1 MDNIEVPEYFIC
13 PISLQIMKDPV
24 TAITGITYDR
34 QSIER
39 WLFETNNTTC
49 PVSKQPLPR
58 ASDLTPN
65 TTLRRLIQGWCTLNA
80 ANGVDRI
87 PTPKL
92 PLGKFHA
99 INLIRDLYQ
108 PDLQIETLIKLEGLA
123 IENDRNRVFLVE
135 AGLAKALTS
144 FIISC
149 YDQRQMNG
157 LEEAL
162 SLFYLVRASL
172 SQSPGPLTE
181 NDEIFDSLVWALGGD
196 CLPDNVVVK
205 SHAAYALR
213 VVVQKA
219 NPGLVERLK
228 PEFFKSI
235 SRFLRAENSN
245 ISQQGKTS
253 LLHALLDACP
263 WGRNRVTM
271 VESGAVFD
279 LIEVELRS
287 PDHKKTTELVL
298 GVLCHLCSCP
308 DGRAQL
314 VNHTAGIGAVTRPIL
329 KVSLTADDRAVS
341 IIWLIAKYCGT
352 KRVLEEMVRVG
363 TVAKLCMVMQAN
375 CAVHLKEKAKEIL
388 RTNYDVWNDYSP
400 VSEVASSL
408 TRFILFN

>member
-1 MDNIEVPEYFIC
+1 MDNIEVPQYFIC
-13 PISLQIMKDPV
+13 PISLQIVKDPV

-58 ASDLTPN
+58 DSDLTPN
-65 TTLRRLIQGWCTLNA
+65 NTLCRLIQAWCTLNA
-80 ANGVDRI
+80 ANGIDRI
-87 PTPKL
+87 PTPKR
-92 PLGKFHA
+92 PLSKLHA

-108 PDLQIETLIKLEGLA
+108 PDLQIKTLRKLEALA

-135 AGLAKALTS
+135 AGLADALTS

-149 YDQRQMNG
+149 HDKRQKNG

-162 SLFYLVRASL
+162 SLFYVVRASL
-172 SQSPGPLTE
+172 GQSKRPLTE

-196 CLPDNVVVK
+196 YLPDSVVVK

-213 VVVQKA
+213 VIVEKA
-219 NPGLVERLK
+219 NPGLLERLK
-228 PEFFKSI
+228 PEFLAKS
-235 SRFLRAENSN
+235 SK
-245 ISQQGKTS
+245 ISQQGKNS

-263 WGRNRVTM
+263 WGRNRVLM

-287 PDHKKTTELVL
+287 PDQKKTTELVL
-298 GVLCHLCSCP
+298 GILCHLCSCA

-329 KVSLTADDRAVS
+329 KVSSTADERAVS

-352 KRVLEEMVRVG
+352 DRVLEEMLRVG

-375 CAVHLKEKAKEIL
+375 SAAHLKEKAKEIL
-388 RTNYDVWNDYSP
+388 RTKSDVWNDHYP
-400 VSEVASSL
+400 CTEADW
-408 TRFILFN
+408 TFRC

>member
-58 ASDLTPN
+58 DSDLTPN
-65 TTLRRLIQGWCTLNA
+65 NTLCRLIQAWCTLNA
-80 ANGVDRI
+80 ANGIDRI
-87 PTPKL
+87 PTPKR
-92 PLGKFHA
+92 PLSKLHA

-108 PDLQIETLIKLEGLA
+108 PDLQIKTLRKLEALA

-135 AGLAKALTS
+135 AGLANALTS

-149 YDQRQMNG
+149 YDKRQMNG

-162 SLFYLVRASL
+162 SLFYVHCSELQRSVCIESHCREGKS
-172 SQSPGPLTE
+172 GPAGDTE
-181 NDEIFDSLVWALGGD
+181 ARILQEYIVFVTGQKQQHFSERKE
-196 CLPDNVVVK
+196 LP
-205 SHAAYALR
+205 
-213 VVVQKA
+213 
-219 NPGLVERLK
+219 
-228 PEFFKSI
+228 
-235 SRFLRAENSN
+235 
-245 ISQQGKTS
+245 
-253 LLHALLDACP
+253 LHALLDACP
-263 WGRNRVTM
+263 WGRNRVVM
-271 VESGAVFD
+271 VESEAVSH

-287 PDHKKTTELVL
+287 PDQKKTTALVL
-298 GVLCHLCSCP
+298 GILCHLCSCA

-329 KVSLTADDRAVS
+329 KVSSTADERAVS

-352 KRVLEEMVRVG
+352 NRVLEEMLRVG

-375 CAVHLKEKAKEIL
+375 SSVHLKEKAKEIL
-388 RTNYDVWNDYSP
+388 RTNSDVWNDYLPSTK
-400 VSEVASSL
+400 ADW
-408 TRFILFN
+408 TFRC

>member
-58 ASDLTPN
+58 DSDLTPN
-65 TTLRRLIQGWCTLNA
+65 NTLCRLIQAWCTLNA
-80 ANGVDRI
+80 ANGIDRI
-87 PTPKL
+87 PTPKR
-92 PLGKFHA
+92 PLSKLHA

-108 PDLQIETLIKLEGLA
+108 PDLQIKTLRKLEALA
-123 IENDRNRVFLVE
+123 IENDINRVFLVE
-135 AGLAKALTS
+135 AGLANALTS

-149 YDQRQMNG
+149 YDKRQMNG

-162 SLFYLVRASL
+162 SLFYVVRASL
-172 SQSPGPLTE
+172 AQSNRPLTE
-181 NDEIFDSLVWALGGD
+181 NDKIFDSLVWALCGD
-196 CLPDNVVVK
+196 CLPDSTVVN
-205 SHAAYALR
+205 SNAAYALR
-213 VVVQKA
+213 VIVEKA
-219 NPGLVERLK
+219 NPGLLVTLK

-235 SRFLRAENSN
+235 LCLLRAKSSS
-245 ISQQGKTS
+245 ISQKGKNS

-263 WGRNRVTM
+263 WGRNRVVM
-271 VESGAVFD
+271 VESEAVSH

-287 PDHKKTTELVL
+287 PDQKKATALVL
-298 GVLCHLCSCP
+298 GILCHLCSCA

-329 KVSLTADDRAVS
+329 KVSSTADERAVS

-352 KRVLEEMVRVG
+352 NRVLEEMLRVG

-375 CAVHLKEKAKEIL
+375 SSVHLKEKAKEIL
-388 RTNYDVWNDYSP
+388 RTNSDVWNDYLPSTK
-400 VSEVASSL
+400 ADW
-408 TRFILFN
+408 TFRC